1 MSGVPALPP
10 ELQNAL
16 PPGEPGAKPPPKAAS
31 LPTLRKKVLDKG
43 AEYWISA
50 LLPEPLEL
58 RRPAT
63 RTWLEAAM
71 DAADTRLLG
80 LMLARSRQQAYS
92 GHDELGDALVHW
104 LALQHG
110 VGAAF
115 DALLH
120 MARWRGERGGVNTLR
135 QDLPL
140 DADDRTDSR
149 AFWGQ
154 PHSPLWQLRGHWML
168 ADADTRA
175 ACLDRLRELEPQL
188 PLMARARLAIV
199 LPEMSAVARELLD
212 NATPGQ
218 LERRGPWLP
227 WAAGRPLAEVTA
239 ATGNGE
245 PLLDRPALLAVLLRA
260 HGDALLAILLDLG
273 SRHPNAAVA
282 WALAAFDTPEA
293 TEALARMAAADAPCI
308 TALGW
313 AVGERPE
320 RGFLALARVLEDGG
334 LPKAGAA
341 RLTPL
346 LKTLAGSL
354 GERVPALLPSLSP
367 AVRRLIGAVVEQA
380 GSAPTAFAPRERWP
394 AVLAAPPWMRPS
406 AQAQALVIEG
416 LPMLE
421 VAPEEDWGDE
431 IREHWV
437 MRDRPYTMGKP
448 MEAAQ
453 AVSERLQGWTPDEIA
468 ALHTRPPEELQRF
481 IADWRRARDQSV
493 PDRREYGH
501 YVAVATA
508 WFLPPAT
515 GLAFWNAVG
524 SGNPESR
531 TGGFVA
537 RFGAAALPGLLQA
550 LAADGDEHF
559 VARFIGAAQVAP
571 FMAQALA
578 RRPTRRKDALRWLT
592 RFPLHAVAGLLP
604 AALGKPGEERQQAR
618 AALRTM
624 AAQGQAEAV
633 RTIAGRHA
641 DAAVQAAA
649 EALLADDPLQDFPSR
664 IHARSKLPAFW
675 QPAGWRKPKL
685 REDGLALPDE
695 ALHPLGLML
704 GFAPDSPQGYAGL
717 DAVRDACDPQ
727 SLADFAWDV
736 CESWEAAGA
745 GSPGNW
751 ALRALGL
758 VGTDD
763 TARRLGALARR
774 WSAPGSGGTATR
786 IGWVI
791 ETLARLGSDV
801 ALMQLDAIARKNR
814 IASVRLIAKEKL
826 AQAAAERG
834 LRGDEL
840 EDRLAPDLGLD
851 ERGSLLLDFGPR
863 QFHVGFDES
872 LVPFVRESV
881 DGRPGA
887 RLAVAPRPRASDDAE
902 LAAAAAAR
910 FKALKQ
916 DAATVAA
923 QQPLRL
929 ERAMS
934 TGRGWPVADFR
945 RFIAEHPLMR
955 HLAAR
960 LVWGVAGDG
969 RDARGVPLLRAA
981 FRVSAEGEWV
991 DADEAP
997 LPPDE
1002 AAHIV
1007 VAHPLQLGDAQIA
1020 AFSQQFADYELIQPF
1035 DQLHRAV
1042 HAPGDDERAQEALS
1056 RWSGRVARPGPLWSL
1071 ESRGWQRGRDGNG
1084 AYDHAWR
1091 SLPGGRALALR
1102 FGPGLHNASAGEDQ
1116 TLGVLH
1122 YGHPIGELDP
1132 IVFSEAVRDID
1143 ALGAR

>member
-1 MSGVPALPP
+1 MSAGPALPP

-16 PPGEPGAKPPPKAAS
+16 PPGEPGARPLPKPAA
-31 LPTLRKKVLDKG
+31 LAALRRKVLDRG
-43 AEYWISA
+43 EVYWIAA
-50 LLPEPLEL
+50 LLLEPLEL
-58 RRPAT
+58 RPPAT
-63 RTWLEAAM
+63 RNWLEGAM

-80 LMLARSRQQAYS
+80 LMLARSRVQSY
-92 GHDELGDALVHW
+92 GGNDELGDALVHW

-110 VGAAF
+110 VSAAF

-120 MARWRGERGGVNTLR
+120 AARWRSERGGANPMR

-140 DADDRTDSR
+140 DADDGSDIR
-149 AFWGQ
+149 AFWGN
-154 PHSPLWQLRGHWML
+154 PNSPLWQLRGHWML
-168 ADADTRA
+168 ADPETRA
-175 ACLDRLRELEPQL
+175 ACLERLRGLSPQI
-188 PLMARARLAIV
+188 PLMARARFAIV
-199 LPEMSAVARELLD
+199 LPELGKLAQELLD

-218 LERRGPWLP
+218 RAARGPGQP
-227 WAAGRPLAEVTA
+227 WAAVFQLAEIA
-239 ATGNGE
+239 GDGD
-245 PLLDRPALLAVLLRA
+245 PLLERPALLAVLLRA
-260 HGDALLAILLDLG
+260 HGDALLPVLLDLA
-273 SRHPNAAVA
+273 SRRQSAAAA
-282 WALAAFDTPEA
+282 WALAAFDAPEA
-293 TEALARMAAADAPCI
+293 AEALARMAATEASCI
-308 TALGW
+308 KALGW

-320 RGFLALARVLEDGG
+320 QGFLALARVLEDGG

-346 LKTLAGSL
+346 LKTVAGSL
-354 GERVPALLPSLSP
+354 GERLAVLLPALSAP
-367 AVRRLIGAVVEQA
+367 VRRQLGAVAEQA
-380 GSAPTAFAPRERWP
+380 GSAPTALADRERWP
-394 AVLAAPPWMRPS
+394 AVLAAPPWMQPS

-416 LPMLE
+416 LPMLDMP
-421 VAPEEDWGDE
+421 PEEDWGDE
-431 IREHWV
+431 IRNHWIS
-437 MRDRPYTMGKP
+437 RDRSYALSRP
-448 MEAAQ
+448 MEAEK
-453 AVSERLQGWTPDEIA
+453 AVCERLQGWTPDEVA
-468 ALHTRPPEELQRF
+468 ALHTRAPQELQRF
-481 IADWRRARDQSV
+481 IADWQRAHDPSA
-493 PDRREYGH
+493 PDNRQYSQ
-501 YVAVATA
+501 YVAVAAA

-524 SGNPESR
+524 SGNPEPR
-531 TGGFVA
+531 PGGFVA
-537 RFGAAALPGLLQA
+537 RFGTAALPGLLRA
-550 LAADGDEHF
+550 LANDGDEYF
-559 VARFIGAAQVAP
+559 VARFIGAPQIAP

-578 RRPTRRKDALRWLT
+578 RRPTRRKDALQWLS
-592 RFPLHAVAGLLP
+592 RFPQHAVAGLLP
-604 AALGKPGEERQQAR
+604 AALGTPGEERQQAR

-624 AAQGQAEAV
+624 AARGHAEDVLAV
-633 RTIAGRHA
+633 TGRHA
-641 DAAVQAAA
+641 DAAVEAAVQ
-649 EALLADDPLQDFPSR
+649 ALLAEDPLRDFPSR

-675 QPAGWRKPKL
+675 QPAGWRRPRL

-704 GFAPDSPQGYAGL
+704 SFAPDAPQGYAGL
-717 DAVRDACDPQ
+717 DAVHAACDPQ

-745 GSPGNW
+745 GAPGSW

-763 TARRLGALARR
+763 TARRLGALVRR
-774 WSAPGSGGTATR
+774 WSAPGSGGTPTR
-786 IGWVI
+786 ISWAL

-814 IASVRLIAKEKL
+814 ITSVRLTAKEKL
-826 AQAAAERG
+826 SQAAAERG
-834 LRGDEL
+834 LSSDEL

-863 QFHVGFDES
+863 QFQVGFDES

-881 DGRPGA
+881 DGRPRA
-887 RLAVAPRPRASDDAE
+887 RLAVAPRPRASDNAE
-902 LAAAAAAR
+902 LAAAAVAR

-969 RDARGVPLLRAA
+969 RGAHGVPLLSAA

-991 DADEAP
+991 DVDEAP
-997 LPPDE
+997 LSPAD

-1007 VAHPLQLGDAQIA
+1007 VAHPLQLSDAQIA
-1020 AFSQQFADYELIQPF
+1020 AFSQQFVDYELIQPF

-1042 HAPGDDERAQEALS
+1042 HSPTEEERTQDALS
-1056 RWSGRVARPGPLWSL
+1056 RWSGRIARPGPLWAL
-1071 ESRGWQRGRDGNG
+1071 ESRGWLRGRDGGG

-1091 SLPGGRALALR
+1091 SLPGRRALSLR
-1102 FGPGLHNASAGEDQ
+1102 FGPGLHNGGASEDQ
-1116 TLGVLH
+1116 TLSVLH

-1132 IVFSEAVRDID
+1132 IVFSEAVRDIE

>member
-1 MSGVPALPP
+1 MSGAPALPP

-43 AEYWISA
+43 AGYGISA
-50 LLPEPLEL
+50 QLPEPLNL
-58 RRPAT
+58 QHPAT
-63 RTWLEAAM
+63 RTWLEGAM
-71 DAADTRLLG
+71 DAGDTRLLG
-80 LMLARSRQQAYS
+80 LMLARSRQHAYA
-92 GHDELGDALVHW
+92 GHDDLGDALVHW

-120 MARWRGERGGVNTLR
+120 AARWRSERGGHGFTLR

-140 DADDRTDSR
+140 DDADRTDSH

-154 PHSPLWQLRGHWML
+154 PQSPLWQLRGHWMR
-168 ADADTRA
+168 ADAATRA
-175 ACLDRLRELEPQL
+175 ACLARLRDLAPQL

-212 NATPGQ
+212 NATPAQ
-218 LERRGPWLP
+218 LERAGPWLA
-227 WAAGRPLAEVTA
+227 WAAGRSLAEVA
-239 ATGNGE
+239 GNGE
-245 PLLDRPALLAVLLRA
+245 PLLGKPALLAVLLRA
-260 HGDALLAILLDLG
+260 HGDALLPVVLALA
-273 SRHPNAAVA
+273 SRHQNAAVA
-282 WALAAFDTPEA
+282 WVLAAFDTSEA
-293 TEALARMAAADAPCI
+293 AEALARMAAADASCI
-308 TALGW
+308 KPLGW
-313 AVGERPE
+313 AAGERPE
-320 RGFLALARVLEDGG
+320 HGFLALARVLEDGG

-354 GERVPALLPSLSP
+354 GERLSALRPAPSP
-367 AVRRLIGAVVEQA
+367 AVRRLIGAVVERA
-380 GSAPTAFAPRERWP
+380 GSAPTAFAARDRWP
-394 AVLAAPPWMRPS
+394 AVLAAPPWMQPP
-406 AQAQALVIEG
+406 AQALVLEG
-416 LPMLE
+416 LPVLD
-421 VAPEEDWGDE
+421 VAAEEDWGDE
-431 IREHWV
+431 VREHWIW
-437 MRDRPYTMGKP
+437 RDRPYAMDKP
-448 MEAAQ
+448 MEAEQ
-453 AVSERLQGWTPDEIA
+453 ALSERMQGWTPEDIA
-468 ALHTRPPEELQRF
+468 ALHTRPAEETRRF
-481 IADWRRARDQSV
+481 IADWQRAFDAAAPEKRQ
-493 PDRREYGH
+493 YGN
-501 YVAVATA
+501 YVAVAA
-508 WFLPPAT
+508 GWFLPPAT

-524 SGNPESR
+524 SGKPEPR

-537 RFGAAALPGLLQA
+537 RFGTAAVPGLVQA
-550 LAADGDEHF
+550 LASDGDEHF
-559 VARFIGAAQVAP
+559 VARFIGATPIAP
-571 FMAQALA
+571 FMAQAIA
-578 RRPTRRKDALRWLT
+578 RRPTRRALAQRWLS
-592 RFPLHAVAGLLP
+592 RFAPHAAAGLLP
-604 AALGKPGEERQQAR
+604 AALGTPGEERQQAR
-618 AALRTM
+618 AALRM
-624 AAQGQAEAV
+624 LAAQGQAQAV
-633 RTIAGRHA
+633 RTVASRHA
-641 DAAVQAAA
+641 DTAVAAAV
-649 EALLADDPLQDFPSR
+649 EALLAEDPLQDFPAR

-675 QPAGWRKPKL
+675 QPAGWRRPRL
-685 REDGLALPDE
+685 RDDGLALPDE

-704 GFAPDSPQGYAGL
+704 SFASEAPHGYAGL
-717 DAVRDACDPQ
+717 DAVRAACEPQ

-745 GSPGNW
+745 GAPGHW

-758 VGTDD
+758 VGTEE

-786 IGWVI
+786 IGWVL

-814 IASVRLIAKEKL
+814 IASVRQAAAEKL

-872 LVPFVRESV
+872 LVPFVRESL

-887 RLAVAPRPRASDDAE
+887 RLATAPRPRASDDAA
-902 LAAAAAAR
+902 LAAAAVER

-929 ERAMS
+929 ERAMA
-934 TGRGWPVADFR
+934 TGRGWPVGDFR

-955 HLAAR
+955 HLAQR
-960 LVWGVAGDG
+960 LVWGVMGNG
-969 RDARGVPLLRAA
+969 RDARGVPLLRTAL
-981 FRVSAEGEWV
+981 RVSAEGEWV
-991 DADEAP
+991 DADDAA
-997 LPPDE
+997 LAVDDE
-1002 AAHIV
+1002 GDATRIV
-1007 VAHPLQLGDAQIA
+1007 VAHPLQLSAAQIR

-1035 DQLHRAV
+1035 EQLQRAV
-1042 HAPGDDERAQEALS
+1042 HAPSDEERAQHALS
-1056 RWSGRVARPGPLWSL
+1056 RWSGRVARPGPLWAL
-1071 ESRGWQRGRDGNG
+1071 ESRGWLRGRADGG
-1084 AYDHAWR
+1084 GYDHAWR
-1091 SLPGGRALALR
+1091 ALPGGRTLSMR
-1102 FGPGLHNASAGEDQ
+1102 FGPGLHNAGAGEDQ

-1122 YGHPIGELDP
+1122 YGHPLAELDP
-1132 IVFSEAVRDID
+1132 VVFSEAVRDID

>member
-1 MSGVPALPP
+1 MSGAPALPP

-16 PPGEPGAKPPPKAAS
+16 PPGEPGARLPPRPTA
-31 LPTLRKKVLDKG
+31 LPALRKRVLDKG
-43 AEYWISA
+43 GEYWVSA
-50 LLPEPLEL
+50 LLPEPLSL

-63 RTWLEAAM
+63 RAWLEGAM

-92 GHDELGDALVHW
+92 GHDDLGDALVHW

-120 MARWRGERGGVNTLR
+120 AARWRSERGGVSTLR

-140 DADDRTDSR
+140 DDDDH

-154 PHSPLWQLRGHWML
+154 PQSPLWQLRGHWVL

-175 ACLDRLRELEPQL
+175 ACIGRMRELEPQL
-188 PLMARARLAIV
+188 PLMARARFAIV
-199 LPEMSAVARELLD
+199 LPGMSAVAQELLD
-212 NATPGQ
+212 NGTPGQ

-227 WAAGRPLAEVTA
+227 WAAGRPLAEVA
-239 ATGNGE
+239 GNGE

-260 HGDALLAILLDLG
+260 HDDALLPILLDLG
-273 SRHPNAAVA
+273 SRHQNAAVA

-293 TEALARMAAADAPCI
+293 AEALARLAAADASCI
-308 TALGW
+308 KALGW

-320 RGFLALARVLEDGG
+320 HGFLALARVLEDGG

-354 GERVPALLPSLSP
+354 GERLSALLAPLSP
-367 AVRRLIGAVVEQA
+367 AVRRLIGAVVDQA
-380 GSAPTAFAPRERWP
+380 GSAPTAFAERDRWP
-394 AVLAAPPWMRPS
+394 TVLAAPPWMQRP
-406 AQAQALVIEG
+406 ADEQTLVLEG
-416 LPMLE
+416 LPMLD
-421 VAPEEDWGDE
+421 VPPEEDWGDE
-431 IREHWV
+431 IREHWIA
-437 MRDRPYTMGKP
+437 RDRPYTLDKP
-448 MEAAQ
+448 MEAEQ
-453 AVSERLQGWTPDEIA
+453 AVCERLRGWTPDEVA
-468 ALHTRPPEELQRF
+468 ALHTRPPQDLQRF
-481 IADWRRARDQSV
+481 IADWQQAHDATA
-493 PDRREYGH
+493 PDRRQYGD
-501 YVAVATA
+501 YVAVAAA

-524 SGNPESR
+524 SGKPEPR

-537 RFGAAALPGLLQA
+537 RFGPHALPGLLQA
-550 LAADGDEHF
+550 LANDGDEHF
-559 VARFIGAAQVAP
+559 VARFIGAPRIVP
-571 FMAQALA
+571 FMAQAIA
-578 RRPTRRKDALRWLT
+578 RRPTRRADALRWLS
-592 RFPLHAVAGLLP
+592 RFAQHAVAGLLP
-604 AALGKPGEERQQAR
+604 AALGTPGEARQQAR
-618 AALRTM
+618 AALRIL
-624 AAQGQAEAV
+624 AARGQAEAV
-633 RTIAGRHA
+633 RTVARRHA
-641 DAAVQAAA
+641 STAVPAAV
-649 EALLADDPLQDFPSR
+649 EALLAEDPLQDFPSR

-675 QPAGWRKPKL
+675 QPAGWRKPRL
-685 REDGLALPDE
+685 REDGLPLPDE

-717 DAVRDACDPQ
+717 DDVRAACDPQ

-745 GSPGNW
+745 GAPGNW

-763 TARRLGALARR
+763 TARRLGALVRR

-786 IGWVI
+786 IGWVL

-814 IASVRLIAKEKL
+814 IAAVRQTAVEKL
-826 AQAAAERG
+826 AQAATERG

-881 DGRPGA
+881 EGRPGA
-887 RLAVAPRPRASDDAE
+887 RLATAPRPRASDDAE
-902 LAAAAAAR
+902 LAAAAVAR

-929 ERAMS
+929 ERAMG
-934 TGRGWPVADFR
+934 TGRSWPVADFR

-955 HLAAR
+955 HLAER
-960 LVWGVAGDG
+960 LVWGLAGDG
-969 RDARGVPLLRAA
+969 RDARGVPLLHAA
-981 FRVSAEGEWV
+981 FRVNAEGEWV

-997 LPPDE
+997 RPLDDGSNND
-1002 AAHIV
+1002 AARIV
-1007 VAHPLQLGDAQIA
+1007 VAHPMQLSAAQVA
-1020 AFSQQFADYELIQPF
+1020 AFSQQFSDYELIQPF

-1042 HAPGDDERAQEALS
+1042 HAPHDEERTQTALA
-1056 RWSGRVARPGPLWSL
+1056 RWSGRIARPGPLWAL
-1071 ESRGWQRGRDGNG
+1071 ESRGWLRGRDGGG
-1084 AYDHAWR
+1084 AYNHAWR
-1091 SLPGGRALALR
+1091 ALPGGRTLALR
-1102 FGPGLHNASAGEDQ
+1102 FGPGLHNAGAGEDQ
-1116 TLGVLH
+1116 TLGLLH